1 MKSVF
6 NPQDVEEIIDRI
18 NKLTP
23 ETQRLWG
30 KMSVSQMLAHCNV
43 AYEVVYESKHPK
55 PNPIFKF
62 IATTFIKKH
71 LVNEVP
77 YPKSTR
83 TAPVFIVSD
92 DKDFSK
98 EKDRLIGFIRKTLE
112 LGESHFENKESY
124 SVGRLTAQEWNNM
137 FYKHLDHHFKQ
148 FGV

>member
-6 NPQDVEEIIDRI
+6 NPQDVEEIISRI

-23 ETQRLWG
+23 ESQRLWG

-43 AYEVVYESKHPK
+43 AYEVVYENKHPK

-62 IATTFIKKH
+62 IAKTFIKKH

-83 TAPVFIVSD
+83 TAPVFIVSS
-92 DKDFSK
+92 DKDFSN

-112 LGESHFENKESY
+112 LGENHFENKESY
-124 SVGRLTAQEWNNM
+124 SVGKLTAQEWNNM